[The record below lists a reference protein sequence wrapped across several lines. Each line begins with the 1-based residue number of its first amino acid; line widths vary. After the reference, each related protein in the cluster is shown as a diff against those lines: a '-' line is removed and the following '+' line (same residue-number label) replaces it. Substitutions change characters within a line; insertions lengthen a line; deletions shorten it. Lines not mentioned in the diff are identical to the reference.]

1 MFRMLTLDRNAI
13 SESIFDMSSI
23 VRLFILPVLL
33 LASSVTLASP
43 SPDRVALV
51 IGLAEYESIST
62 LTNTRNDAEGLAETL
77 TEIGFDVTQGIDL
90 SLAELRQVMDDFSFR
105 AETAD
110 LALIYFAGH
119 GIEVQ
124 GENFLI
130 PVDAQPTSNIEVQQQ
145 SVSLME
151 MLEAVE
157 KARVMRIVILDSCRD
172 NPLGGQI
179 DTDAVAQSEL
189 QSTDQA
195 TRGVGGL
202 APANP
207 DRGTLVA
214 FAAKDGQVA
223 LDGTQGNSPYA
234 RALMEKMAKPG
245 LEISLMFRQVRDAVL
260 QETRNLQE
268 PYTYGSLTG
277 KPFYLS
283 GTPDGETDLATE
295 EPSKTWSQL
304 RPDQESQL
312 LALANLGDTRSML
325 GLAYIRLNPEDTR
338 FDPEQAV
345 SFLERAVERG
355 SPEAQMELAKLYE
368 QGIGVEID
376 EARALELYRA
386 AADQGFADAINDLG
400 FLHYQGGL
408 GLRPNPDKA
417 LELFERAADLRHPE
431 AQFNFAALIDD
442 GLIPDKG
449 PKDAASY
456 LYAALRSGSQEVLNL
471 LLERPTMFAEETRRE
486 LQAQLQAYEFYT
498 GAIDGDIGPGTKR
511 GIRAAYGLE

>member
-1 MFRMLTLDRNAI
+1 MTL
-13 SESIFDMSSI
+13 F
-23 VRLFILPVLL
+23 VRLFVIPIVLL
-33 LASSVTLASP
+33 WSSTTFAMA

-51 IGLAEYESIST
+51 IGMAEYEAVT
-62 LTNTRNDAEGLAETL
+62 PLTNTRNDAEALAETL
-77 TEIGFDVTQGIDL
+77 TDIGFDVTRVIDV
-90 SLAELRQVMDDFSFR
+90 SLAELRAVMKDFSFR
-105 AETAD
+105 SETAD

-124 GENFLI
+124 GENFLL
-130 PVDAQPTSNIEVQQQ
+130 PVDAQPRSNVDVQNQ
-145 SVSLME
+145 SVSLKE
-151 MLEAVE
+151 MLAVVE

-172 NPLGGQI
+172 NPLGGSI
-179 DTDAVAQSEL
+179 DTNAVL
-189 QSTDQA
+189 QSALQATDQA

-223 LDGTQGNSPYA
+223 LDGTRGNSPYA
-234 RALMEKMAKPG
+234 RALMDKMSKPG

-260 QETRNLQE
+260 AETQNLQE

-277 KPFYLS
+277 QPFYLS
-283 GTPDGETDLATE
+283 GPPEGVAEADVS
-295 EPSKTWSQL
+295 EPTKSWSKL

-312 LALANLGDTRSML
+312 LALANLCDTRSML
-325 GLAYIRLNPEDTR
+325 GLAYIRLNPEDSR
-338 FDPEQAV
+338 FDPAQAV

-368 QGIGVEID
+368 QGIGVD
-376 EARALELYRA
+376 VNEARALELYQA

-408 GLRPNPDKA
+408 GLRPNPERA

-442 GLIPDKG
+442 GLIPNKG

-456 LYAALRSGSQEVLNL
+456 LYAALRSGSQDVLNL

-486 LQAQLQAYEFYT
+486 LQAQLQAFNFYD
-498 GAIDGDIGPGTKR
+498 GSIDGDIGPGTKR

>member
-1 MFRMLTLDRNAI
+1 MTL
-13 SESIFDMSSI
+13 F
-23 VRLFILPVLL
+23 VRLFVIPIVLL
-33 LASSVTLASP
+33 WSSTTFAMA

-51 IGLAEYESIST
+51 IGMAEYEAVT
-62 LTNTRNDAEGLAETL
+62 PLTNTRNDAEALAETL
-77 TEIGFDVTQGIDL
+77 TEIGFDVTRVIDV
-90 SLAELRQVMDDFSFR
+90 SLAELRAVMKDFSFR
-105 AETAD
+105 SETAD

-124 GENFLI
+124 GENFLL
-130 PVDAQPTSNIEVQQQ
+130 PVDARPRSNVDVQNQ
-145 SVSLME
+145 SVSLKE
-151 MLEAVE
+151 LLAVVE

-172 NPLGGQI
+172 NPLGGSI
-179 DTDAVAQSEL
+179 DTNAVVQSALEA
-189 QSTDQA
+189 TDQA

-223 LDGTQGNSPYA
+223 LDGTRGNSPYA
-234 RALMEKMAKPG
+234 RALMDKMSKPG

-260 QETRNLQE
+260 AETQNLQE

-277 KPFYLS
+277 QPFYLS
-283 GTPDGETDLATE
+283 GPPEGVAEADVS
-295 EPSKTWSQL
+295 EPTKSWSKL

-325 GLAYIRLNPEDTR
+325 GLAYIRLNPEDSR
-338 FDPEQAV
+338 FDPAQAV

-368 QGIGVEID
+368 QGIGVD
-376 EARALELYRA
+376 VNEARALELYQA

-408 GLRPNPDKA
+408 GLRPNPEKA
-417 LELFERAADLRHPE
+417 LELFEQAADLRHPE

-456 LYAALRSGSQEVLNL
+456 LYAALRSGSQDVLNL

-486 LQAQLQAYEFYT
+486 LQAQLQAFNFYD
-498 GAIDGDIGPGTKR
+498 GSIDGDIGPGTKR

>member
-1 MFRMLTLDRNAI
+1 
-13 SESIFDMSSI
+13 MSRI
-23 VRLFILPVLL
+23 IRLFVLPAVLL
-33 LASSVTLASP
+33 WSSVTLAWA

-51 IGLAEYESIST
+51 IGMAEYEAISP
-62 LTNTRNDAEGLAETL
+62 LTNTRNDAEALADTL
-77 TEIGFDVTQGIDL
+77 TEIGFDVTRVVDASL
-90 SLAELRQVMDDFSFR
+90 SELRTIMKDFSFR
-105 AETAD
+105 SETAD

-130 PVDAQPTSNIEVQQQ
+130 PIDARPQSNIDVQNQ
-145 SVSLME
+145 SVSLKE
-151 MLEAVE
+151 MLAVVE

-172 NPLGGQI
+172 NPLGGSI
-179 DTDAVAQSEL
+179 DTNAVVQSAL

-234 RALMEKMAKPG
+234 RALMEKMSKPG

-260 QETRNLQE
+260 AETQNLQE

-277 KPFYLS
+277 QPFYLT
-283 GTPDGETDLATE
+283 GGPEDTAEVAE
-295 EPSKTWSQL
+295 AEPAKSWSKL

-325 GLAYIRLNPEDTR
+325 GLAYIRLNPEDSR
-338 FDPEQAV
+338 FDPAEAV

-368 QGIGVEID
+368 QGIGVDVD
-376 EARALELYRA
+376 EARALELYQA

-408 GLRPNPDKA
+408 GLRPNPAKA

-449 PKDAASY
+449 PKDAAQY
-456 LYAALRSGSQEVLNL
+456 LYAALRSGSQDVLNL

-486 LQAQLQAYEFYT
+486 LQAQLQAFNFYDGT
-498 GAIDGDIGPGTKR
+498 IDGDIGPGTKR

>member
-1 MFRMLTLDRNAI
+1 
-13 SESIFDMSSI
+13 MSRI
-23 VRLFILPVLL
+23 IRLFVLPAVLL
-33 LASSVTLASP
+33 WSSVTLAWA

-51 IGLAEYESIST
+51 IGMAEYEAISP
-62 LTNTRNDAEGLAETL
+62 LTNTRNDSEALADTL
-77 TEIGFDVTQGIDL
+77 TEIGFDVTRVVDASL
-90 SLAELRQVMDDFSFR
+90 SELRTIMKDFSFR
-105 AETAD
+105 SETAD

-130 PVDAQPTSNIEVQQQ
+130 PIDARPQSNIDVQNQ
-145 SVSLME
+145 SVSLKE
-151 MLEAVE
+151 MLAVVE

-172 NPLGGQI
+172 NPLGGSI
-179 DTDAVAQSEL
+179 DTNAVVQSAL

-234 RALMEKMAKPG
+234 RALMEKMSKPG

-260 QETRNLQE
+260 AETQNLQE

-277 KPFYLS
+277 QPFYLT
-283 GTPDGETDLATE
+283 GGPEDTAEVAE
-295 EPSKTWSQL
+295 AEPAKSWSKL

-325 GLAYIRLNPEDTR
+325 GLAYIRLNPEDSR
-338 FDPEQAV
+338 FDPAEAV

-368 QGIGVEID
+368 QGIGVDVD
-376 EARALELYRA
+376 EARALELYQA

-408 GLRPNPDKA
+408 GLRPNPAKA

-449 PKDAASY
+449 PKDAAQY
-456 LYAALRSGSQEVLNL
+456 LYAALRSGSQDVLNL

-486 LQAQLQAYEFYT
+486 LQAQLQAFNFYDGT
-498 GAIDGDIGPGTKR
+498 IDGDIGPGTKR

>member
-1 MFRMLTLDRNAI
+1 MLVPERNEI
-13 SESIFDMSSI
+13 SERLSDMSCI
-23 VRLFILPVLL
+23 VRLFALPVLL
-33 LASSVTLASP
+33 LASSITLASA

-51 IGLAEYESIST
+51 LGMAEYEAISP
-62 LTNTRNDAEGLAETL
+62 LNNTRNDAVGLSETL
-77 TEIGFDVTQGIDL
+77 TDIGFDVTQGIDL
-90 SLAELRQVMDDFSFR
+90 SLAELREVMDEFSFR

-130 PVDAQPTSNIEVQQQ
+130 PVDARPTSNLDVQRQ
-145 SVSLME
+145 SVSLDE
-151 MLEAVE
+151 MLEVVE

-179 DTDAVAQSEL
+179 DTNAVVQSALEA
-189 QSTDQA
+189 TDQA
-195 TRGVGGL
+195 TRGAGGL

-234 RALMEKMAKPG
+234 RALMEKMARPG

-260 QETRNLQE
+260 QETQNLQE

-283 GTPDGETDLATE
+283 GTPEGDVDVVAD
-295 EPSKTWSQL
+295 EPTKSWSTL

-312 LALANLGDTRSML
+312 LALANTGDTRSML
-325 GLAYIRLNPEDTR
+325 GLAYIRLNPEDSR
-338 FDPEQAV
+338 FDPEKAV

-368 QGIGVEID
+368 QGIGVDID
-376 EARALELYRA
+376 EERALELYRA

-400 FLHYQGGL
+400 FLHYNGGL
-408 GLRPNPDKA
+408 GLRPNPDRA

-456 LYAALRSGSQEVLNL
+456 LYAALRSGSRDVLNL

-486 LQAQLQAYEFYT
+486 LQEQLQAYNFYT

-511 GIRAAYGLE
+511 GIRSAYGLE

>member
-1 MFRMLTLDRNAI
+1 MGRI
-13 SESIFDMSSI
+13 I
-23 VRLFILPVLL
+23 RLFVLPAILLW
-33 LASSVTLASP
+33 STVTLAGA

-51 IGLAEYESIST
+51 IGMAEYQAISP
-62 LTNTRNDAEGLAETL
+62 LANTRNDAEALADTL
-77 TEIGFDVTQGIDL
+77 TEIGFDVTRVVDA
-90 SLAELRQVMDDFSFR
+90 SLAELRTIMKDFSFR
-105 AETAD
+105 SETAD

-130 PVDAQPTSNIEVQQQ
+130 PIDARPQSNADVQNQ
-145 SVSLME
+145 SVSLKE
-151 MLEAVE
+151 MLAVVE

-172 NPLGGQI
+172 NPLGGDI
-179 DTDAVAQSEL
+179 DTNAVVQSAL

-234 RALMEKMAKPG
+234 RALIEKMSKPG

-260 QETRNLQE
+260 AETQNLQE

-277 KPFYLS
+277 QPFYLTGGPEDTQEVAS
-283 GTPDGETDLATE
+283 A
-295 EPSKTWSQL
+295 EPAKSWSKL

-325 GLAYIRLNPEDTR
+325 GLAYIRLNPEDSR
-338 FDPEQAV
+338 FDPAEAV

-368 QGIGVEID
+368 QGIGVNAD
-376 EARALELYRA
+376 EARALELYQA

-408 GLRPNPDKA
+408 GLRPNPEKA
-417 LELFERAADLRHPE
+417 LEFFERAADLRHPE

-442 GLIPDKG
+442 GLIPGKG
-449 PKDAASY
+449 PKDAAQY
-456 LYAALRSGSQEVLNL
+456 LYAALRSGSQDVLNL

-486 LQAQLQAYEFYT
+486 LQAQLQAFNFYDGT
-498 GAIDGDIGPGTKR
+498 IDGDIGPGTKR

>member
-1 MFRMLTLDRNAI
+1 
-13 SESIFDMSSI
+13 MSRI
-23 VRLFILPVLL
+23 IRLFVLPAVLL
-33 LASSVTLASP
+33 LSSVTLAWA

-51 IGLAEYESIST
+51 IGMADYEAISP
-62 LTNTRNDAEGLAETL
+62 LTNTRNDAEALADTL
-77 TEIGFDVTQGIDL
+77 TEIGFDVTRVVDASL
-90 SLAELRQVMDDFSFR
+90 SELRTIMKDFSFR
-105 AETAD
+105 SETAD

-130 PVDAQPTSNIEVQQQ
+130 PIDARPQSNIDVQNQ
-145 SVSLME
+145 SVSLKE
-151 MLEAVE
+151 MLAVVE

-172 NPLGGQI
+172 NPLGGSI
-179 DTDAVAQSEL
+179 DTNAVVQSAL

-234 RALMEKMAKPG
+234 RALMEKMSKPG

-260 QETRNLQE
+260 AETQNLQE

-277 KPFYLS
+277 QPFYLT
-283 GTPDGETDLATE
+283 GGPEDTAEVAE
-295 EPSKTWSQL
+295 AEPAKSWSRL

-325 GLAYIRLNPEDTR
+325 GLAYIRLNPEDSR
-338 FDPEQAV
+338 FDPAEAV

-368 QGIGVEID
+368 QGIGVDVD
-376 EARALELYRA
+376 EARALELYQA

-408 GLRPNPDKA
+408 GLRPNPEKA
-417 LELFERAADLRHPE
+417 LEFFERAADLRHPE

-449 PKDAASY
+449 PKDAAQY
-456 LYAALRSGSQEVLNL
+456 LYAALRSGSQDVLNL

-486 LQAQLQAYEFYT
+486 LQAQLQAFNFYDGT
-498 GAIDGDIGPGTKR
+498 IDGDIGPGTKR

>member
-1 MFRMLTLDRNAI
+1 MRCV
-13 SESIFDMSSI
+13 
-23 VRLFILPVLL
+23 VRLFILPVFVICAQLGM
-33 LASSVTLASP
+33 ASA

-51 IGLAEYESIST
+51 IGMAEYDTIT
-62 LTNTRNDAEGLAETL
+62 PLTNTRNDAEDLADTL
-77 TEIGFDVTQGIDL
+77 TEIGFDVTRGIDL
-90 SLAELRQVMDDFSFR
+90 SLAELRAVMKEFSFR
-105 AETAD
+105 SETAD

-130 PVDAQPTSNIEVQQQ
+130 PVDARPTSNIDVQRQ
-145 SVSLME
+145 SVSLKD
-151 MLEAVE
+151 MLEVVE

-172 NPLGGQI
+172 NPLGGAI
-179 DTDAVAQSEL
+179 DTNAVVQSALEA
-189 QSTDQA
+189 TDQA
-195 TRGVGGL
+195 TRGAGGL

-223 LDGTQGNSPYA
+223 LDGTRGNSPYA

-260 QETRNLQE
+260 QETQNLQE

-283 GTPDGETDLATE
+283 GAPDAGTDLATA

-325 GLAYIRLNPEDTR
+325 GLAYIRLNPEDSR
-338 FDPEQAV
+338 FDPSQAV

-368 QGIGVEID
+368 QGIGVDID
-376 EARALELYRA
+376 EARALELYQA
-386 AADQGFADAINDLG
+386 AADQDFADAINDLG

-442 GLIPDKG
+442 GLIPNKG
-449 PKDAASY
+449 PKDAATY
-456 LYAALRSGSQEVLNL
+456 LYAALRSGSQDVLNL

-486 LQAQLQAYEFYT
+486 LQAQLQAYEFYN
-498 GAIDGDIGPGTKR
+498 GALDGDIGPGTKR
-511 GIRAAYGLE
+511 SIRAAYGLE

>member
-1 MFRMLTLDRNAI
+1 
-13 SESIFDMSSI
+13 MSRI
-23 VRLFILPVLL
+23 VHLFVLPVVLL
-33 LASSVTLASP
+33 WSSVTLAMA

-51 IGLAEYESIST
+51 IGMSEYEAVT
-62 LTNTRNDAEGLAETL
+62 PLTNTRNDAEALADTL
-77 TEIGFDVTQGIDL
+77 TEIGFDVTRVIDV
-90 SLAELRQVMDDFSFR
+90 SLAELRAVMKDFSFR
-105 AETAD
+105 SETAD

-124 GENFLI
+124 GENFLL
-130 PVDAQPTSNIEVQQQ
+130 PVDAQPRSNLDVQNQ
-145 SVSLME
+145 SVSLKE
-151 MLEAVE
+151 MLAVVE

-172 NPLGGQI
+172 NPLGGSI
-179 DTDAVAQSEL
+179 DTNAVL
-189 QSTDQA
+189 QSALQATDQA

-223 LDGTQGNSPYA
+223 LDGTRGNSPYA
-234 RALMEKMAKPG
+234 RALMDKMSKPG

-260 QETRNLQE
+260 AETQNLQE

-277 KPFYLS
+277 QPFYLS
-283 GTPDGETDLATE
+283 GPPEGVAEADVS
-295 EPSKTWSQL
+295 EPSKSWSKL

-325 GLAYIRLNPEDTR
+325 GLAYIRLNPEDSR
-338 FDPEQAV
+338 FDPAQAV

-368 QGIGVEID
+368 QGIGVD
-376 EARALELYRA
+376 VNEARALELYEA

-408 GLRPNPDKA
+408 GLRPNPEKA

-456 LYAALRSGSQEVLNL
+456 LYAALRSGSQDVLNL

-486 LQAQLQAYEFYT
+486 LQAQLQAFNFYD
-498 GAIDGDIGPGTKR
+498 GSIDGDIGPGTKR

>member
-1 MFRMLTLDRNAI
+1 MLIAI
-13 SESIFDMSSI
+13 RIASESPDPMSL
-23 VRLFILPVLL
+23 VARLFLLPAVLVL
-33 LASSVTLASP
+33 SAASLVAASP
-43 SPDRVALV
+43 ERVALV
-51 IGLAEYESIST
+51 IGMGAYETISPLA
-62 LTNTRNDAEGLAETL
+62 NTRNDAQDIAETL
-77 TEIGFDVTQGIDL
+77 EEIGFDVTLGIDL
-90 SLAELRQVMDDFSFR
+90 SLTELRSVMKDFSFR
-105 AETAD
+105 SETAD

-130 PVDAQPTSNIEVQQQ
+130 PVDARPASNIDVQRQ
-145 SVSLME
+145 SVSLKD
-151 MLEAVE
+151 MLEVVE
-157 KARVMRIVILDSCRD
+157 RARVMRIVILDSCRD
-172 NPLGGQI
+172 NPLGGSI
-179 DTDAVAQSEL
+179 DTAAVSQSTG
-189 QSTDQA
+189 QATDQA

-223 LDGTQGNSPYA
+223 LDGTRGNSPYA

-260 QETRNLQE
+260 EETQNLQE

-283 GTPDGETDLATE
+283 GAPQGEPDISAA
-295 EPSKTWSQL
+295 EPSTSWSKL

-325 GLAYIRLNPEDTR
+325 GLAYIRLNPEDSR
-338 FDPEQAV
+338 FDPVQAV

-368 QGIGVEID
+368 QGIGVEVD
-376 EARALELYRA
+376 EKRALELYEA

-431 AQFNFAALIDD
+431 AQFNYAALIDD

-449 PKDAASY
+449 PKEAAAY
-456 LYAALRSGSQEVLNL
+456 LYAALRSGSQDVLNL

-486 LQAQLQAYEFYT
+486 LQLQLQAFNFYS
-498 GAIDGDIGPGTKR
+498 GSIDGDIGPGTKR

>member
-1 MFRMLTLDRNAI
+1 MLRMIKSKPTAI
-13 SESIFDMSSI
+13 SESISDMSCI
-23 VRLFILPVLL
+23 VRLFVLPFLL
-33 LASSVTLASP
+33 LASSFTLALA

-51 IGLAEYESIST
+51 IGLGEYESIPT

-77 TEIGFDVTQGIDL
+77 TEIGFDVTRGIDL

-145 SVSLME
+145 SVSLKE
-151 MLEAVE
+151 MLQVVE

-223 LDGTQGNSPYA
+223 LDGT
-234 RALMEKMAKPG
+234 
-245 LEISLMFRQVRDAVL
+245 
-260 QETRNLQE
+260 
-268 PYTYGSLTG
+268 
-277 KPFYLS
+277 
-283 GTPDGETDLATE
+283 
-295 EPSKTWSQL
+295 
-304 RPDQESQL
+304 
-312 LALANLGDTRSML
+312 
-325 GLAYIRLNPEDTR
+325 
-338 FDPEQAV
+338 
-345 SFLERAVERG
+345 
-355 SPEAQMELAKLYE
+355 
-368 QGIGVEID
+368 
-376 EARALELYRA
+376 
-386 AADQGFADAINDLG
+386 
-400 FLHYQGGL
+400 
-408 GLRPNPDKA
+408 
-417 LELFERAADLRHPE
+417 
-431 AQFNFAALIDD
+431 
-442 GLIPDKG
+442 
-449 PKDAASY
+449 
-456 LYAALRSGSQEVLNL
+456 
-471 LLERPTMFAEETRRE
+471 
-486 LQAQLQAYEFYT
+486 
-498 GAIDGDIGPGTKR
+498 
-511 GIRAAYGLE
+511 

>member
-1 MFRMLTLDRNAI
+1 MNCFA
-13 SESIFDMSSI
+13 
-23 VRLFILPVLL
+23 RLFVFPVFLL
-33 LASSVTLASP
+33 LSSVTLAAA

-51 IGLAEYESIST
+51 IGMSDYETIT
-62 LTNTRNDAEGLAETL
+62 PLTNTRNDAEALAETL
-77 TEIGFDVTQGIDL
+77 TEIGFDVTRLIDV
-90 SLAELRQVMDDFSFR
+90 SLAELRQEMKDFSFR
-105 AETAD
+105 SETAD

-130 PVDAQPTSNIEVQQQ
+130 PIDARPRSNVDVQNQ
-145 SVSLME
+145 SVSLKE
-151 MLEAVE
+151 MLAVVE

-172 NPLGGQI
+172 NPLGGSI
-179 DTDAVAQSEL
+179 DTNAVVQSAL
-189 QSTDQA
+189 QATDQA

-223 LDGTQGNSPYA
+223 LDGTRGNSPYA
-234 RALMEKMAKPG
+234 RALMEKMSKPG

-260 QETRNLQE
+260 AETQNLQE

-277 KPFYLS
+277 QPFYLT
-283 GTPDGETDLATE
+283 GAPDGEPAVAAA
-295 EPSKTWSQL
+295 EPSESWSKL

-312 LALANLGDTRSML
+312 LALANLGDARSML
-325 GLAYIRLNPEDTR
+325 GLAYIRLNPEDSR

-345 SFLERAVERG
+345 RFLERAVERG

-368 QGIGVEID
+368 QGIGVDVD
-376 EARALELYRA
+376 EARALELYQA

-408 GLRPNPDKA
+408 GLRPNPEKA
-417 LELFERAADLRHPE
+417 LELFEKAADLRHPE

-442 GLIPDKG
+442 GLIPDRG
-449 PKDAASY
+449 PKDAAGY
-456 LYAALRSGSQEVLNL
+456 LYAALRSGSQDVLNL

-486 LQAQLQAYEFYT
+486 LQAQLQAFNFYE
-498 GAIDGDIGPGTKR
+498 GSIDGDIGPGTKR

>member
-1 MFRMLTLDRNAI
+1 MNR
-13 SESIFDMSSI
+13 IF
-23 VRLFILPVLL
+23 RLFVLPVLL
-33 LASSVTLASP
+33 LSSSVGLVWA

-51 IGLAEYESIST
+51 IGMAEYEAISP
-62 LTNTRNDAEGLAETL
+62 LTNTRNDAEALADTL
-77 TEIGFDVTQGIDL
+77 TEIGFDVTRVTDVNLG
-90 SLAELRQVMDDFSFR
+90 ELRSIMKDFSFR
-105 AETAD
+105 SETAD

-130 PVDAQPTSNIEVQQQ
+130 PIDARPRSNVDVQNQ
-145 SVSLME
+145 SVSLKE
-151 MLEAVE
+151 MLSVVE

-172 NPLGGQI
+172 NPLGGNI
-179 DTDAVAQSEL
+179 DTNAVVQSAL
-189 QSTDQA
+189 QATDQA

-234 RALMEKMAKPG
+234 RALMDKMSRPG

-260 QETRNLQE
+260 VETQNLQE

-277 KPFYLS
+277 QPFYLT
-283 GTPDGETDLATE
+283 GAPEDQADVVAE
-295 EPSKTWSQL
+295 EPSKSWSKL

-325 GLAYIRLNPEDTR
+325 GLAYIRLNPEDSR

-345 SFLERAVERG
+345 SFLQRAVERG

-368 QGIGVEID
+368 QGIGVDVD
-376 EARALELYRA
+376 EARALELYQA

-408 GLRPNPDKA
+408 GLRPNPAKA
-417 LELFERAADLRHPE
+417 LELFEQAADLRHPE

-442 GLIPDKG
+442 GLIQDKG
-449 PKDAASY
+449 PKDAAGY
-456 LYAALRSGSQEVLNL
+456 LYAALRSGSQDVLNL

-486 LQAQLQAYEFYT
+486 LQAQLQAFDFYS
-498 GAIDGDIGPGTKR
+498 GSIDGDIGPGTKR

>member
-1 MFRMLTLDRNAI
+1 
-13 SESIFDMSSI
+13 MSRI
-23 VRLFILPVLL
+23 IRLFVLPAVLL
-33 LASSVTLASP
+33 WSSVTFAWA

-51 IGLAEYESIST
+51 IGMADYEAISP
-62 LTNTRNDAEGLAETL
+62 LTNTRNDAEALADTL
-77 TEIGFDVTQGIDL
+77 TEIGFDVTRVVDASL
-90 SLAELRQVMDDFSFR
+90 SELRTIMKDFSFR
-105 AETAD
+105 SETAD

-130 PVDAQPTSNIEVQQQ
+130 PIDARPQSNIDVQNQ
-145 SVSLME
+145 SVSLKE
-151 MLEAVE
+151 MLAVVE

-172 NPLGGQI
+172 NPLGGSI
-179 DTDAVAQSEL
+179 DTNAVVQSAL

-234 RALMEKMAKPG
+234 RALMEKMSKPG

-260 QETRNLQE
+260 AETQNLQE

-277 KPFYLS
+277 QPFYLT
-283 GTPDGETDLATE
+283 GGPEDTAEVAE
-295 EPSKTWSQL
+295 AEPAKSWSKL

-325 GLAYIRLNPEDTR
+325 GLAYIRLNPEDSR
-338 FDPEQAV
+338 FDPAEAV
-345 SFLERAVERG
+345 SFLQRAVERG

-368 QGIGVEID
+368 QGIGVDVD
-376 EARALELYRA
+376 EARALELYQA

-408 GLRPNPDKA
+408 GLRPNPAKA

-449 PKDAASY
+449 PKDAAQY
-456 LYAALRSGSQEVLNL
+456 LYAALRSGSQDVLNL

-486 LQAQLQAYEFYT
+486 LQAQLQAFNFYDGT
-498 GAIDGDIGPGTKR
+498 IDGDIGPGTKR
-511 GIRAAYGLE
+511 GIRAAYGLD

>member
-1 MFRMLTLDRNAI
+1 MTL
-13 SESIFDMSSI
+13 I
-23 VRLFILPVLL
+23 VRLFVFPIVLL
-33 LASSVTLASP
+33 WSSMTFATA

-51 IGLAEYESIST
+51 IGMAEYEAVT
-62 LTNTRNDAEGLAETL
+62 PLTNTRNDAEALAETL
-77 TEIGFDVTQGIDL
+77 TDIGFDVTRVIDV
-90 SLAELRQVMDDFSFR
+90 SLAELRAVMKDFSFR
-105 AETAD
+105 SETAD

-124 GENFLI
+124 GENFLL
-130 PVDAQPTSNIEVQQQ
+130 PVDAQPRSNVDVQNQ
-145 SVSLME
+145 SVSLKE
-151 MLEAVE
+151 MLAVVE

-172 NPLGGQI
+172 NPLGGSI
-179 DTDAVAQSEL
+179 DTNAVL
-189 QSTDQA
+189 QSALQATDQA

-223 LDGTQGNSPYA
+223 LDGTRGNSPYA
-234 RALMEKMAKPG
+234 RALMDKMSKPG

-260 QETRNLQE
+260 AETQNLQE

-277 KPFYLS
+277 QPFYLS
-283 GTPDGETDLATE
+283 GTPEGVAEADVS
-295 EPSKTWSQL
+295 EPSKSWSKL

-325 GLAYIRLNPEDTR
+325 GLAYIRLNPEDSR
-338 FDPEQAV
+338 FDPTQAV

-368 QGIGVEID
+368 QGIGVD
-376 EARALELYRA
+376 ANEARALELYQA

-408 GLRPNPDKA
+408 GLRPNPERA

-442 GLIPDKG
+442 GLIPNKG

-456 LYAALRSGSQEVLNL
+456 LYAALRSGSQDVLNL

-486 LQAQLQAYEFYT
+486 LQAQLQAFNFYD
-498 GAIDGDIGPGTKR
+498 GSIDGDIGPGTKR

>member
-1 MFRMLTLDRNAI
+1 
-13 SESIFDMSSI
+13 MSRI
-23 VRLFILPVLL
+23 IRLFVLPAVLL
-33 LASSVTLASP
+33 WSSVTLAWA

-51 IGLAEYESIST
+51 IGMADYEAISP
-62 LTNTRNDAEGLAETL
+62 LTNTRNDAEALADTL
-77 TEIGFDVTQGIDL
+77 TEIGFDVTRVVDASL
-90 SLAELRQVMDDFSFR
+90 SELRTIMKDFSFR
-105 AETAD
+105 SETAD

-130 PVDAQPTSNIEVQQQ
+130 PIDARPQSNIDVQNQ
-145 SVSLME
+145 SVSLKE
-151 MLEAVE
+151 MLAVVE

-172 NPLGGQI
+172 NPLGGSI
-179 DTDAVAQSEL
+179 DTNAAVQSAL
-189 QSTDQA
+189 QSTDHA

-234 RALMEKMAKPG
+234 RALVEKMSKPG

-260 QETRNLQE
+260 AETQNLQE

-277 KPFYLS
+277 QPFYLTGGPE
-283 GTPDGETDLATE
+283 GTAEVAE
-295 EPSKTWSQL
+295 AEPAKSWSKL

-325 GLAYIRLNPEDTR
+325 GLAYIRLNPEDSR
-338 FDPEQAV
+338 FDPAEAV

-368 QGIGVEID
+368 QGIGVDVD
-376 EARALELYRA
+376 EARALELYQA

-408 GLRPNPDKA
+408 GLRPNPAKA

-449 PKDAASY
+449 PKDAAQY
-456 LYAALRSGSQEVLNL
+456 LYAALRSGSQDVLNL
-471 LLERPTMFAEETRRE
+471 LLKRPTMFAEETRRE
-486 LQAQLQAYEFYT
+486 LQAQLQAFNFYDGT
-498 GAIDGDIGPGTKR
+498 IDGDIGPGTKR

>member
-1 MFRMLTLDRNAI
+1 
-13 SESIFDMSSI
+13 MSYF
-23 VRLFILPVLL
+23 VRLFILPLVLVWSGVSL
-33 LASSVTLASP
+33 VWAA
-43 SPDRVALV
+43 PDRVALV
-51 IGLAEYESIST
+51 IGMAEYEAIT
-62 LTNTRNDAEGLAETL
+62 PLANTRNDADALAETL
-77 TEIGFDVTQGIDL
+77 TEIGFDVTRVLDV
-90 SLAELRQVMDDFSFR
+90 SLDELRAVMKDFSFR
-105 AETAD
+105 SETAD

-130 PVDAQPTSNIEVQQQ
+130 PIDARPRSNAEVQNQ
-145 SVSLME
+145 SVSLKE
-151 MLEAVE
+151 MLAVVE

-172 NPLGGQI
+172 NPLGGDI
-179 DTDAVAQSEL
+179 DTSAAVQSAL
-189 QSTDQA
+189 QSADQA

-234 RALMEKMAKPG
+234 RALMEKMSKPG

-260 QETRNLQE
+260 EETRNLQE

-277 KPFYLS
+277 QPFYLS
-283 GTPDGETDLATE
+283 GGPEDAQEVAAA
-295 EPSKTWSQL
+295 EPSKSWSKL

-312 LALANLGDTRSML
+312 LALANLGDARSML
-325 GLAYIRLNPEDTR
+325 GLAYIRLNPEDSR
-338 FDPEQAV
+338 FDPAQAV
-345 SFLERAVERG
+345 GFLERAVERG

-368 QGIGVEID
+368 QGIGVDVD
-376 EARALELYRA
+376 EARALELYQA

-408 GLRPNPDKA
+408 GLRPNPAKA

-449 PKDAASY
+449 PKDAARY
-456 LYAALRSGSQEVLNL
+456 LYAALRSGSQDVLNL

-486 LQAQLQAYEFYT
+486 LQAQLQAFNFYQ
-498 GAIDGDIGPGTKR
+498 GSIDGDIGPGTKR

>member
-1 MFRMLTLDRNAI
+1 
-13 SESIFDMSSI
+13 MSRI
-23 VRLFILPVLL
+23 IRLFVLPAVLL
-33 LASSVTLASP
+33 WSSVTLAWA

-51 IGLAEYESIST
+51 IGMADYEAISP
-62 LTNTRNDAEGLAETL
+62 LTNTRNDAEALADTL
-77 TEIGFDVTQGIDL
+77 TEIGFDVTRVVDASL
-90 SLAELRQVMDDFSFR
+90 SELRTIMKDFSFR
-105 AETAD
+105 SETAD

-130 PVDAQPTSNIEVQQQ
+130 PIDARPQSNIDVQNQ
-145 SVSLME
+145 SVSLKE
-151 MLEAVE
+151 MLAVVE

-172 NPLGGQI
+172 NPLGGSI
-179 DTDAVAQSEL
+179 DTNAVVQSAL

-234 RALMEKMAKPG
+234 RALMEKMSKPG

-260 QETRNLQE
+260 AETQNLQE

-277 KPFYLS
+277 QPFYLT
-283 GTPDGETDLATE
+283 GGPEDTAEVAE
-295 EPSKTWSQL
+295 AEPAKSWSKL

-325 GLAYIRLNPEDTR
+325 GLAYIRLNPEDSR
-338 FDPEQAV
+338 FDPAEAV

-368 QGIGVEID
+368 QGIGVDVD
-376 EARALELYRA
+376 EARALELYQA

-408 GLRPNPDKA
+408 GLRPNPAKA

-449 PKDAASY
+449 PKDAAQY
-456 LYAALRSGSQEVLNL
+456 LYAALRSGSQDVLNL

-486 LQAQLQAYEFYT
+486 LQAKLQAFNFYDGT
-498 GAIDGDIGPGTKR
+498 IDGDIGPGTKR
-511 GIRAAYGLE
+511 GIRAAYGLD